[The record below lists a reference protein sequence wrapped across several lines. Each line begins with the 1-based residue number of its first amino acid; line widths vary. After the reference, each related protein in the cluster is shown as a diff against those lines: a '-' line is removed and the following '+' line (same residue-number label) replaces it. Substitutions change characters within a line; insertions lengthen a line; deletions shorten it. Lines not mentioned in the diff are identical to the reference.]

1 MDDDVRAKRRYAT
14 PRGPCLESTHAAGCS
29 SSGGKRDDKDS
40 VDPNSVPFS
49 GFHDH
54 RCVCVPSRPLLF
66 GAVVICSY
74 VRV

>member
-49 GFHDH
+49 GFHD
-54 RCVCVPSRPLLF
+54 RCVSRPVLCWIF